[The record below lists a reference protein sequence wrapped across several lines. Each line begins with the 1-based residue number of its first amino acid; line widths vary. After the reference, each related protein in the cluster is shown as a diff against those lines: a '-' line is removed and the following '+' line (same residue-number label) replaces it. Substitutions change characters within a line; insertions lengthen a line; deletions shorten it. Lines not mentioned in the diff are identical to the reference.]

1 MIARPVIVVH
11 FNYTGKYNSRHQCKF
26 WCVTPPAHVHRGPV
40 WWIPTASGG
49 LHLSVHNSGLLQ
61 CFTHHVNS
69 QDPKKRARDDD
80 QTGCKQDKRLAKFTW
95 WTVKLLS
102 SACPRLN
109 ALGMRVVHHTHGQW
123 VCSLLT
129 FQMHILYF
137 KDYQYIICFMQFLYL
152 HCSPKPLKALTKR
165 AECENANV

>member
-1 MIARPVIVVH
+1 M
-11 FNYTGKYNSRHQCKF
+11 FYTPCEQPRS
-26 WCVTPPAHVHRGPV
+26 
-40 WWIPTASGG
+40 
-49 LHLSVHNSGLLQ
+49 
-61 CFTHHVNS
+61 
-69 QDPKKRARDDD
+69 KKRARDDD

-95 WTVKLLS
+95 WTVKLPS

-165 AECENANV
+165 AECENANQSNCPSNVFFLPASSYKVPYAQKTAEVNVCSSCVPHPEHLNMEDQSISRHEAVW